1 MSRLIDPPRA
11 QWDKL
16 LTPLTTGERAV
27 AELFDAKLP
36 NEWEMY
42 IQPHLNGLR
51 PDFVLLNPNSGIAVF
66 EVKDWDLTA
75 LDYYVDYSG
84 TGEPRLMA
92 RQKPGN
98 AFSRQRDNPVN
109 KIRLYKDELF
119 GLYCPRLN
127 EQSGL
132 AVITAGIIFTRSPRA
147 QVQKLFAPFRN
158 RDDGIAKYPQYY
170 PLSGSDDLKSG
181 NIAHLFPEWWR
192 TSSMYM
198 SEDAAKDLRG
208 WLKEPAFSREQREPL
223 EMNNQQRRHATTRT
237 SSGYR
242 RLKGPA
248 GSGKSL
254 VLAARAA
261 ELASESK
268 EILVCSFNITL
279 LNYLRDL
286 AARYKDKRQL
296 LGGSITFLNFH
307 SWCKRVCLATGHEQD
322 YKELWRNSSDDD
334 VLETHMAQ
342 LVHQIYDRQ
351 RQGNESLPLFYDAIL
366 TDEGQDFRLNWWQ
379 TLRKA
384 VKDGGEMLLVADKTQ
399 NIYGT
404 AGAWTEQAMV
414 GAGFQGGPWAQLST
428 SYRLPPSIIPVIREF
443 ADEYLPDEESDIPP
457 IEQAELDLYPTE
469 LRWVQVRPSD
479 ATEACVDEV
488 RRQMVRLRVD
498 TAIPDITFLS
508 GGAVG
513 RELVEDYRRKSV
525 RVLNTFDHR
534 GQEQRRQKLAFFQ
547 GDARVKAT
555 TLHSFKGWEARHLI
569 LYVENIDSARDR
581 ALLYTALTRLKRHVD
596 GSVLTVVCS
605 CPDLYDFGSQWPD
618 FQDLTGNHTP
628 SSRSDEDEE
637 EFALPF

>member
-1 MSRLIDPPRA
+1 M
-11 QWDKL
+11 
-16 LTPLTTGERAV
+16 
-27 AELFDAKLP
+27 
-36 NEWEMY
+36 
-42 IQPHLNGLR
+42 
-51 PDFVLLNPNSGIAVF
+51 
-66 EVKDWDLTA
+66 
-75 LDYYVDYSG
+75 
-84 TGEPRLMA
+84 
-92 RQKPGN
+92 
-98 AFSRQRDNPVN
+98 
-109 KIRLYKDELF
+109 
-119 GLYCPRLN
+119 YCPRLN
-127 EQSGL
+127 EHSGL

-170 PLSGSDDLKSG
+170 PLSGSDDVQSG

-192 TSSMYM
+192 TSSIYM
-198 SEDAAKDLRG
+198 SEDSANDLRG

-223 EMNNQQRRHATTRT
+223 EMNNQQRRLATTRT

-261 ELASESK
+261 ELASEGK
-268 EILVCSFNITL
+268 EVLVCSFNITL

-286 AARYKDKRQL
+286 SARHRDRRQV

-307 SWCKRVCLATGHEQD
+307 AWCKRICLATGHEQD
-322 YKELWRNSSDDD
+322 YKKLWRNSSDDD

-342 LVHQIYDRQ
+342 LVQQIYDRQ
-351 RQGNESLPLFYDAIL
+351 RQGNGSLPLFYDAIL

-414 GAGFQGGPWAQLST
+414 GAGFQGGRWAQLST
-428 SYRLPPSIIPVIREF
+428 SYRLPPSIIPVIRKF
-443 ADEYLPDEESDIPP
+443 ADEYLPDEETDIPP
-457 IEQAELDLYPTE
+457 IEHAELDLYPTE
-469 LRWVQVRPSD
+469 LRWVQVRSSN

-508 GGAVG
+508 GSAVG
-513 RELVEDYRRKSV
+513 RELVEDYGRKSV

-534 GQEQRRQKLAFFQ
+534 GQEQRRQKLAFFR

-555 TLHSFKGWEARHLI
+555 TLHSFKGWEARHLV
-569 LYVENIDSARDR
+569 LYVENIDRARDR

-618 FQDLTGNHTP
+618 FQDLTANHTF
-628 SSRSDEDEE
+628 SFDSETEE
-637 EFALPF
+637 SALPF